1 MLVGEHVVLR
11 ARQSSDVA
19 VLHAELYDDVPTR
32 VRADTRGWTPVGVEH
47 SPYAV
52 HESRSDAAEFS
63 IVERPDGQLA
73 GEAILWDID
82 PHNRSAHAGLALR
95 PAFRGRGL
103 AEDTLRVLVDYALS
117 IRGLHRV
124 QLEVVAD
131 NEPMLA
137 AARRV
142 GFEQD
147 GVLRESVWVN
157 GAFADQVV
165 LSRLTGGPARC

>member
-11 ARQSSDVA
+11 ARRSEDVA
-19 VLHAELYDDVPTR
+19 ILHEELYDDVPTR
-32 VRADTRGWTPVGVEH
+32 VRADTRGWTPLGPEH
-47 SPYAV
+47 SPYVV
-52 HESRSDAAEFS
+52 HAGGADAAEFS
-63 IVERPDGQLA
+63 IVERAGGQLA
-73 GEAILWDID
+73 GEAILWEID

-95 PAFRGRGL
+95 PDFRGRGL

-131 NEPMLA
+131 NEPMVA

-142 GFEQD
+142 GFQQD
-147 GVLRESVWVN
+147 GVLRESVWVD
-157 GAFADQVV
+157 GQFADQVV
-165 LSRLTGGPARC
+165 LSRLAGGPARS

>member
-1 MLVGEHVVLR
+1 MLVGEDVVLR
-11 ARQSSDVA
+11 ARQSSDVPI
-19 VLHAELYDDVPTR
+19 LHAELYDDVPTR
-32 VRADTRGWTPVGVEH
+32 VRADTRGWTPVEIEH

-52 HESRSDAAEFS
+52 REGVADAAEFS
-63 IVERPDGQLA
+63 IVERSDGQLA
-73 GEAILWDID
+73 GEAILWEID

-95 PAFRGRGL
+95 PDFRGRGL
-103 AEDTLRVLVDYALS
+103 GEDTLRVLLDYALS

-124 QLEVVAD
+124 QLEVLAD
-131 NEPMLA
+131 NRPMLA

-157 GAFADQVV
+157 GMFVDQLVM
-165 LSRLTGGPARC
+165 SRLAGRPATS

>member
-11 ARQSSDVA
+11 ARWSSDVA
-19 VLHAELYDDVPTR
+19 VLHDELYDDVPTR

-52 HESRSDAAEFS
+52 HEGGADAAEFS
-63 IVERPDGQLA
+63 IVERSGGQLA
-73 GEAILWDID
+73 GEAILLEMDQ
-82 PHNRSAHAGLALR
+82 HNRSAHAGLALR

-124 QLEVVAD
+124 QLEVVAG
-131 NEPMLA
+131 NQPMLA

-147 GVLRESVWVN
+147 GVLRESVWIN

-165 LSRLTGGPARC
+165 LSRLAGAPARA

>member
-11 ARQSSDVA
+11 ARRSSDVA
-19 VLHAELYDDVPTR
+19 VLHDELYDDVPTR

-52 HESRSDAAEFS
+52 HEGGADAAEFS
-63 IVERPDGQLA
+63 IVERSGGQLA
-73 GEAILWDID
+73 GEAILWEVDQ
-82 PHNRSAHAGLALR
+82 HNRSAHAGLALR

-124 QLEVVAD
+124 QLEVVAG
-131 NEPMLA
+131 NQPMLA

-147 GVLRESVWVN
+147 GVLRESVWIS

-165 LSRLTGGPARC
+165 LSRLAGAPARA